1 MDSDEIVY
9 DALDFFG
16 LEKQSIVIIEEMAE
30 LTKAITKQHRA
41 PGPFGFSDSMLEECA
56 DVHIMMRQ
64 MYYAMNDEDAR
75 KYHAFYVQKLKRLA
89 GIVGT
94 DIEEVDGNA

>member
-30 LTKAITKQHRA
+30 SQ
-41 PGPFGFSDSMLEECA
+41 
-56 DVHIMMRQ
+56 
-64 MYYAMNDEDAR
+64 
-75 KYHAFYVQKLKRLA
+75 
-89 GIVGT
+89 
-94 DIEEVDGNA
+94 GNHKK

>member
-1 MDSDEIVY
+1 MRLFMMPWIS
-9 DALDFFG
+9 LDKI
-16 LEKQSIVIIEEMAE
+16 EKSIVIIEEMAE

-94 DIEEVDGNA
+94 DIPRRWIKW

>member
-1 MDSDEIVY
+1 
-9 DALDFFG
+9 
-16 LEKQSIVIIEEMAE
+16 
-30 LTKAITKQHRA
+30 
-41 PGPFGFSDSMLEECA
+41 
-56 DVHIMMRQ
+56 
-64 MYYAMNDEDAR
+64 MNDEDAR